1 MNRSMSATA
10 ITIASMSAAVIG
22 YDQAMGRWE
31 PNARGRLEQAALEL
45 YVERGF
51 EQTTVAEIAQRAGLT
66 ERTFF
71 RHFADKREVLFQGAA
86 SLQELL
92 VNAVASAP
100 DSSAPIAAI
109 ASALEAAGAV
119 LGERRESARQR
130 QTVIAANP
138 ELRERELIKLASL
151 ATALANALRARGV
164 RDPTAGLAA
173 EAGIA
178 VFKIA
183 FERWVD
189 ESNQRDLPLLMR
201 ESLDELRAVTAGG

>member
-1 MNRSMSATA
+1 
-10 ITIASMSAAVIG
+10 MSAAVIE

-92 VNAVASAP
+92 VDAVASTP
-100 DSSAPIAAI
+100 ESSAPIDAI
-109 ASALEAAGAV
+109 SVALEAAGAV

-151 ATALANALRARGV
+151 AAALANALRARGV
-164 RDPTAGLAA
+164 NDPTAGLAA

-178 VFKIA
+178 VFKVA

-189 ESNQRDLPLLMR
+189 ESNRRDLPRLIR
-201 ESLDELRAVTAGG
+201 ESLAQLRAVTAGS